1 MFNLDIDF
9 INKTLND
16 IWSFHLVLLGI
27 ALTLFTLLY
36 SFILS
41 KRDYLIDIAEN
52 VNLKGSNPELKRKE
66 KIATDYIQNLRKV
79 NDKIVYIVIATF
91 VLFLFGWVS
100 ERLIPD
106 TCCWYK
112 TKLICFYALSI
123 LTILVLIYLIVMSVK
138 IYFHYKKTT
147 RII

>member
-1 MFNLDIDF
+1 MLNLDIDF
-9 INKTLND
+9 VNKTLND

-41 KRDYLIDIAEN
+41 KRDVLIDIAEN
-52 VNLKGSNPELKRKE
+52 INLKGSNPELIRKE
-66 KIATDYIQNLRKV
+66 KIAKDYIENLRSV
-79 NDKIVYIVIATF
+79 NDKIIYIIISTF

-106 TCCWYK
+106 SCCWYRVK
-112 TKLICFYALSI
+112 MICFYSLSI
-123 LTILVLIYLIVMSVK
+123 LTVLVLIYLIVMSVK

>member
-1 MFNLDIDF
+1 MFNLDIEF

-27 ALTLFTLLY
+27 ALTIFTLLY

-41 KRDYLIDIAEN
+41 KRDTLIDIAEN
-52 VNLKGSNPELKRKE
+52 VNQTGTNPEIKRKE
-66 KIATDYIQNLRKV
+66 KNAINYIQNLRKV

-91 VLFLFGWVS
+91 TLFVFGWVA
-100 ERLIPD
+100 ERIIPD
-106 TCCWYK
+106 NCCWYK
-112 TKLICFYALSI
+112 TKLFCFYSLSI
-123 LTILVLIYLIVMSVK
+123 LTVLVLIFLIVMSIK
-138 IYFHYKKTT
+138 IYYHYKKTT